1 MNDIDINLYYNRYR
15 LEALERVLHS
25 QGKSIEDAVYPMLDS
40 LYEQLVPETERG
52 DIENRIAAENA
63 KAAAEEEAAKRF
75 GVVHLHQGDDDFYLI
90 ANEQKDLYSMAGLY
104 RRQLQPNIGTVP
116 LWDLTGQFH
125 KAARV
130 FQSDYLRLCRAMR
143 DDHRITALMELD
155 FDSGT
160 ISVCD
165 NRENSWTTYSLK
177 DVSTAVFKAERK
189 SGLSSAVRPRIFN
202 EALQDKAIATVHQDE
217 ELEDGDGISEE
228 EDPEEAEEPEPVMR
242 M

>member
-40 LYEQLVPETERG
+40 LYEQLVPAVERG

-63 KAAAEEEAAKRF
+63 QAAAEAEAARRF
-75 GVVHLHQGDDDFYLI
+75 GVIHLHQGDDDFYLI
-90 ANEQKDLYSMAGLY
+90 ANEQKDLYTMAALY

-125 KAARV
+125 KADRV
-130 FQSDYLRLCRAMR
+130 FQSDYLRLCRAMP
-143 DDHRITALMELD
+143 DDNRITALMELD

-165 NRENSWTTYSLK
+165 NRENSWTTYYLK
-177 DVSTAVFKAERK
+177 DVSTAIFKAERK
-189 SGLSSAVRPRIFN
+189 SGLSSAVRQRIFN

-217 ELEDGDGISEE
+217 EQEDGDGLDED
-228 EDPEEAEEPEPVMR
+228 EDPEEAEDPEPVLR

>member
-40 LYEQLVPETERG
+40 LYEQLVPAAERG

-63 KAAAEEEAAKRF
+63 KAAAEAEAAKRF
-75 GVVHLHQGDDDFYLI
+75 GVIHLHQGDDDFYLV
-90 ANEQKDLYSMAGLY
+90 ANEQKDLYTMAALY

-125 KAARV
+125 KADRV
-130 FQSDYLRLCRAMR
+130 FQSDYLRLCRAMP
-143 DDHRITALMELD
+143 DDNRITALMELD

-160 ISVCD
+160 ISVCE
-165 NRENSWTTYSLK
+165 NRENSWTSYSLK
-177 DVSTAVFKAERK
+177 DVSTAIFKAERK
-189 SGLSSAVRPRIFN
+189 SGLSSAVRQRIFN

-217 ELEDGDGISEE
+217 ELEDGEGISEE
-228 EDPEEAEEPEPVMR
+228 EDPEEAEEPEPFMR

>member
-40 LYEQLVPETERG
+40 LYEQLVPAVERG

-63 KAAAEEEAAKRF
+63 QAAAEAEAARRF
-75 GVVHLHQGDDDFYLI
+75 GVVHLHQGEDDFYLI
-90 ANEQKDLYSMAGLY
+90 ANEQKDLYSIAGLY
-104 RRQLQPNIGTVP
+104 RRQLQPNIGMVP

-125 KAARV
+125 KADRV
-130 FQSDYLRLCRAMR
+130 FQSDYLRLCRAMP

-177 DVSTAVFKAERK
+177 DVSTAIFKAERK
-189 SGLSSAVRPRIFN
+189 SGLSSAVRQRIFN

>member
-1 MNDIDINLYYNRYR
+1 MASSDITLFYDTHR
-15 LEALERVLHS
+15 LSAMERILHS
-25 QGKSIEDAVYPMLDS
+25 QGKKIEDEVYPFLDS
-40 LYEQLVPETERG
+40 LYDKLVPAVERG

-63 KAAAEEEAAKRF
+63 QAAAEAEAAKRF
-75 GVVHLHQGDDDFYLI
+75 GVVHLHQGDDDFHLI
-90 ANEQKDLYSMAGLY
+90 TYDQRNLYTMAALY
-104 RRQLQPNIGTVP
+104 RRQLQPNIGKVS

-125 KAARV
+125 KADRV
-130 FQSDYLRLCRAMR
+130 FQSDYLRLCRAMP

-177 DVSTAVFKAERK
+177 DVSTAIFKAERK
-189 SGLSSAVRPRIFN
+189 SGLSSAVRQRIFN

>member
-15 LEALERVLHS
+15 LEAMERVLHS

-40 LYEQLVPETERG
+40 LYEQLVPAAERG

-63 KAAAEEEAAKRF
+63 QAAAEAEAARRF
-75 GVVHLHQGDDDFYLI
+75 GVIHLHQGDDDFYLV
-90 ANEQKDLYSMAGLY
+90 ANEQKDLYTMAALY
-104 RRQLQPNIGTVP
+104 RRHLQPNIGTVP

-125 KAARV
+125 KADRV
-130 FQSDYLRLCRAMR
+130 FQSDYLRLCRAMP
-143 DDHRITALMELD
+143 DDHRITALMEMD

-177 DVSTAVFKAERK
+177 DVSTAIFKAERK
-189 SGLSSAVRPRIFN
+189 SGLSSAVRQRIFD
-202 EALQDKAIATVHQDE
+202 EALQDKAIATVHRDE
-217 ELEDGDGISEE
+217 ELEDGDGISEN

>member
-40 LYEQLVPETERG
+40 LYEQLVPATERG
-52 DIENRIAAENA
+52 DIENRVAAENVQ
-63 KAAAEEEAAKRF
+63 AAAEAARRF
-75 GVVHLHQGDDDFYLI
+75 GVVYLHQGEDDFYLI

-125 KAARV
+125 KADRV
-130 FQSDYLRLCRAMR
+130 FQSDYLRLCRAMP
-143 DDHRITALMELD
+143 DDHRITALMELN

-177 DVSTAVFKAERK
+177 DVSTAIFKAERK
-189 SGLSSAVRPRIFN
+189 SGLSSAVRQRIFN
-202 EALQDKAIATVHQDE
+202 EALQDKAMATVHEDE
-217 ELEDGDGISEE
+217 ELEDGDGVSED
-228 EDPEEAEEPEPVMR
+228 EDPEEAEEPEPVLGM
-242 M
+242 

>member
-15 LEALERVLHS
+15 LEALECVLHS

-40 LYEQLVPETERG
+40 LYEQLVPAAERG

-63 KAAAEEEAAKRF
+63 KAAAEAEAARRF
-75 GVVHLHQGDDDFYLI
+75 GVIHLHQGDDDFYLA
-90 ANEQKDLYSMAGLY
+90 ANEQKDLYTMAALY
-104 RRQLQPNIGTVP
+104 RRQLQPHIGTVP

-125 KAARV
+125 KADRV
-130 FQSDYLRLCRAMR
+130 FQSDFLRLCRAMP

-177 DVSTAVFKAERK
+177 DVSTAIFKAERK
-189 SGLSSAVRPRIFN
+189 SGLSSAVRQRIFN
-202 EALQDKAIATVHQDE
+202 EALQDKAITTVHQDE
-217 ELEDGDGISEE
+217 ELEDVEGLSEE

>member
-40 LYEQLVPETERG
+40 LYEQLVPAAERG

-63 KAAAEEEAAKRF
+63 QAAAEAEAARRF
-75 GVVHLHQGDDDFYLI
+75 GVVHLHQGEDDFYLI

-104 RRQLQPNIGTVP
+104 RRQLQLNIGTVP

-125 KAARV
+125 KADRV
-130 FQSDYLRLCRAMR
+130 FQSDYLRLCRAMP
-143 DDHRITALMELD
+143 DDHRITALMEMD
-155 FDSGT
+155 FDKGT

-177 DVSTAVFKAERK
+177 DVSTAIFKAERK
-189 SGLSSAVRPRIFN
+189 SGLSSAVRQRIFD
-202 EALQDKAIATVHQDE
+202 EALQDKAIATVNQDE
-217 ELEDGDGISEE
+217 KLEDDEGIDED
-228 EDPEEAEEPEPVMR
+228 EDPEEAEEPEPVLGM
-242 M
+242 

>member
-40 LYEQLVPETERG
+40 LYEQLVPAVERG

-63 KAAAEEEAAKRF
+63 QAAAEAEAARRF
-75 GVVHLHQGDDDFYLI
+75 GVVHLHQGEDDFYLI

-125 KAARV
+125 KADRV
-130 FQSDYLRLCRAMR
+130 FQTDYLRLCRAMP

-177 DVSTAVFKAERK
+177 DVSTAIFKAAGYQFVK
-189 SGLSSAVRPRIFN
+189 SF
-202 EALQDKAIATVHQDE
+202 
-217 ELEDGDGISEE
+217 
-228 EDPEEAEEPEPVMR
+228 
-242 M
+242 

>member
-25 QGKSIEDAVYPMLDS
+25 QAKIIEDAVYPMLDS
-40 LYEQLVPETERG
+40 LYEQLVPATERG

-63 KAAAEEEAAKRF
+63 KAAAEAEAARRF
-75 GVVHLHQGDDDFYLI
+75 GVIHLHQGDDDFYLV
-90 ANEQKDLYSMAGLY
+90 ANEQKDLYTMAALY
-104 RRQLQPNIGTVP
+104 RRQLQPSIGTVP

-125 KAARV
+125 KADRV
-130 FQSDYLRLCRAMR
+130 FQSDYLRLCRAMP

-160 ISVCD
+160 ISVCE
-165 NRENSWTTYSLK
+165 NRENAWTTYSLK
-177 DVSTAVFKAERK
+177 DVSTAIFKAERK
-189 SGLSSAVRPRIFN
+189 SGLSSAVRQRIFN
-202 EALQDKAIATVHQDE
+202 EALQDKAIVTVHQDE
-217 ELEDGDGISEE
+217 ELEDGEEISED

>member
-40 LYEQLVPETERG
+40 LYEQLVPAAERG

-63 KAAAEEEAAKRF
+63 KAAAEAEAARRF
-75 GVVHLHQGDDDFYLI
+75 GVVHLHQGEDDFHLI
-90 ANEQKDLYSMAGLY
+90 TYEQRNLYTMAGLY
-104 RRQLQPNIGTVP
+104 RRQLQPNIGKVS
-116 LWDLTGQFH
+116 LWDLTGRFH
-125 KAARV
+125 KADRV
-130 FQSDYLRLCRAMR
+130 FQSDYLRLCRQMPT
-143 DDHRITALMELD
+143 DHRITSLMEVD

-160 ISVCD
+160 ICVCD

-189 SGLSSAVRPRIFN
+189 SGLSSAMRQQIFD
-202 EALQDKAIATVHQDE
+202 EALHGKAIATVHQDE
-217 ELEDGDGISEE
+217 ELEDGESISED
-228 EDPEEAEEPEPVMR
+228 EDPEEIEEPEPVMR

>member
-1 MNDIDINLYYNRYR
+1 MADIDINLFYNTYR
-15 LEALERVLHS
+15 LEAMERVLHS

-40 LYEQLVPETERG
+40 LYEQLVPAVERG

-63 KAAAEEEAAKRF
+63 QAAAEAEAAKRF
-75 GVVHLHQGDDDFYLI
+75 GVVHLHQGEDDFYLI
-90 ANEQKDLYSMAGLY
+90 ANEQRNLYTMAALY
-104 RRQLQPNIGTVP
+104 RRQLQPNIGKVS
-116 LWDLTGQFH
+116 LWDLTGRFH
-125 KAARV
+125 KADRV
-130 FQSDYLRLCRAMR
+130 FQSDYLRLCRQMPT
-143 DDHRITALMELD
+143 DHRITSLMEVD

-160 ISVCD
+160 ICVCD

-189 SGLSSAVRPRIFN
+189 SGLSSAVRQQIFD
-202 EALQDKAIATVHQDE
+202 EALQGKTIATVHQDE
-217 ELEDGDGISEE
+217 DLEDGEGISED

>member
-15 LEALERVLHS
+15 LEAMERVLHS

-40 LYEQLVPETERG
+40 LYEQLVPAAERG
-52 DIENRIAAENA
+52 DIKNRIAAENVQ
-63 KAAAEEEAAKRF
+63 AAAEAEAARRF
-75 GVVHLHQGDDDFYLI
+75 GVVHLHLGNDDFYLV
-90 ANEQKDLYSMAGLY
+90 ANEQKDLYTMVALY
-104 RRQLQPNIGTVP
+104 RRQLQTNIGKVS
-116 LWDLTGQFH
+116 LWDLTGRFH
-125 KAARV
+125 KADRV
-130 FQSDYLRLCRAMR
+130 FQSDYLRLCCQMPT
-143 DDHRITALMELD
+143 DHRITSLMEVD

-189 SGLSSAVRPRIFN
+189 SGLSSAGRQQIFD
-202 EALQDKAIATVHQDE
+202 EALQGKAIATVHQNE
-217 ELEDGDGISEE
+217 ELEDGEGISED
-228 EDPEEAEEPEPVMR
+228 EDPEEIEEPEPVMR

>member
-40 LYEQLVPETERG
+40 LYEQFVPATERG

-63 KAAAEEEAAKRF
+63 QAAAEAEAARRF
-75 GVVHLHQGDDDFYLI
+75 GVVHLHQGDDDFYLV
-90 ANEQKDLYSMAGLY
+90 ANEQKDLYSMAALY
-104 RRQLQPNIGTVP
+104 RRHLQPNIGTVP

-125 KAARV
+125 KADRV
-130 FQSDYLRLCRAMR
+130 FQSDYLRLCRAMP
-143 DDHRITALMELD
+143 DDHRITALMEMD

-189 SGLSSAVRPRIFN
+189 SGLSSAVRQQIFD
-202 EALQDKAIATVHQDE
+202 EALQGKTIATVHQDE
-217 ELEDGDGISEE
+217 DLEDGEGISED

>member
-90 ANEQKDLYSMAGLY
+90 ANEQKDVL
-104 RRQLQPNIGTVP
+104 P
-116 LWDLTGQFH
+116 F
-125 KAARV
+125 
-130 FQSDYLRLCRAMR
+130 RL
-143 DDHRITALMELD
+143 
-155 FDSGT
+155 SGHE
-160 ISVCD
+160 S
-165 NRENSWTTYSLK
+165 
-177 DVSTAVFKAERK
+177 
-189 SGLSSAVRPRIFN
+189 
-202 EALQDKAIATVHQDE
+202 
-217 ELEDGDGISEE
+217 
-228 EDPEEAEEPEPVMR
+228 
-242 M
+242 

>member
-15 LEALERVLHS
+15 LGALERVLHS

-40 LYEQLVPETERG
+40 LYEQLVPAVERG
-52 DIENRIAAENA
+52 DIEKRIAAENA
-63 KAAAEEEAAKRF
+63 QAAAEAEAAKRF
-75 GVVHLHQGDDDFYLI
+75 GVIHLHQGDDDFYLV
-90 ANEQKDLYSMAGLY
+90 ANEQKDLYTMAALY
-104 RRQLQPNIGTVP
+104 RMQLQPNIGTVP

-125 KAARV
+125 KADRV
-130 FQSDYLRLCRAMR
+130 FQSDYLRLCRAMP

-177 DVSTAVFKAERK
+177 DVSTAIFKAERK
-189 SGLSSAVRPRIFN
+189 SGLSSAVRQRIFN

-217 ELEDGDGISEE
+217 ELEDGEEISEE
-228 EDPEEAEEPEPVMR
+228 EDPEEAEEPETVMR

>member
-15 LEALERVLHS
+15 LDALERVLHS
-25 QGKSIEDAVYPMLDS
+25 QGKSIEDAVYPMLDT
-40 LYEQLVPETERG
+40 LYEQLVPAEDRG

-63 KAAAEEEAAKRF
+63 QAAAEAEAAKRF
-75 GVVHLHQGDDDFYLI
+75 ALVHLEHGEDEYYLMTP
-90 ANEQKDLYSMAGLY
+90 AHKSLYDVASLY
-104 RRQLQPNIGTVP
+104 RKQLQPKIGTVP

-125 KAARV
+125 KADRV
-130 FQSDYLRLCRAMR
+130 FQSDYLRLCRAMP
-143 DDHRITALMELD
+143 DDHRITALMEMD

-165 NRENSWTTYSLK
+165 NRENSWTTYSIK
-177 DVSTAVFKAERK
+177 DVSTAIFKAERK
-189 SGLSSAVRPRIFN
+189 SGLSSAVRQRIFN

-217 ELEDGDGISEE
+217 ELEDGDGISED